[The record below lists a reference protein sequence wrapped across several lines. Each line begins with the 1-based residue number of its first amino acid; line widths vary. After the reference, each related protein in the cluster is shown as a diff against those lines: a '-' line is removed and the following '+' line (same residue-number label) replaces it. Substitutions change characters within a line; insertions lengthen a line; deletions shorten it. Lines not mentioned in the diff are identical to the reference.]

1 VVFDVGFGGFRGVV
15 RGVMMM
21 AMRQVRV
28 MRGEMMIAGFV
39 MARGFAMMPGSVL
52 VVFGCFV
59 MMLGGLLGH
68 KSSLGFLCG
77 RLLGGRRLG

>member
-1 VVFDVGFGGFRGVV
+1 VVFDVRFRGFGGVMR
-15 RGVMMM
+15 RVMMM
-21 AMRQVRV
+21 AMRKVRV

-39 MARGFAMMPGSVL
+39 MARGFTMMPGSVL
-52 VVFGCFV
+52 VMFGCFV
-59 MMLGGLLGH
+59 VVLSGLLGH

>member
-1 VVFDVGFGGFRGVV
+1 MFDVSLGGFRGVV

-39 MARGFAMMPGSVL
+39 MARGFAMVARSVL
-52 VVFGCFV
+52 MVFGCFV
-59 MMLGGLLGH
+59 VVLSGLLGH